1 MDNLVTEEA
10 IFSVSF
16 SQIMKTLTKAEGT
29 FMYSAAK
36 YSVEVVFVEFIRL
49 VLTIFSLSYHF

>member
-1 MDNLVTEEA
+1 MDNLVTEGA

-29 FMYSAAK
+29 FTYSAAK
-36 YSVEVVFVEFIRL
+36 YSVEVVFVEFIPL
-49 VLTIFSLSYHF
+49 VLTIFSLS